1 MATKA
6 TAPKAPKA
14 TAAAPKA
21 APKAKAPKAATPAP
35 VAPAPAPAAVALR
48 GGPAVQR
55 VTLTGKAYRTGAKHN
70 AQWWAQVQELCQQDD
85 GTGRAD
91 APVAALVEM
100 GVPTHFIGYAL
111 RRGYLATA

>member
-6 TAPKAPKA
+6 TAPKAPKQAA
-14 TAAAPKA
+14 TKA
-21 APKAKAPKAATPAP
+21 APKATKPTKAATPAP

-55 VTLTGKAYRTGAKHN
+55 VALTGKAYRTGAKHN
-70 AQWWAQVQELCQQDD
+70 ADWWATVQALCAQDD
-85 GTGRAD
+85 GTGRTD
-91 APVAALVEM
+91 APVAALVEK

-111 RRGYLATA
+111 RRGYLTTA